1 MSAQFRLV
9 AVGFAG
15 CAAVTTVSACGS
27 SGAAKASEP
36 AAATLASSM
45 QQAVRDAKSVH
56 FNGQQ
61 SVHGL
66 PVGVDTGISRTGD
79 ISGSITENGAKL
91 QVLNV
96 GGKAYFKATGAFLK
110 QVKAPAST
118 CTVVCGHWVEL
129 PPQEASQLTGQLTM
143 DNLTGNVATRKLPKF
158 KEAGST
164 TVNGQPAWVLK
175 APNGS
180 TIDVSSVGKPYPL
193 QATPPS
199 GGHGVIKYT
208 QWNAVPAPAKPPSSQ
223 VINLS
228 GLK

>member
-1 MSAQFRLV
+1 MSLQFRLV
-9 AVGFAG
+9 GVGFAG
-15 CAAVTTVSACGS
+15 CAAVTAV
-27 SGAAKASEP
+27 
-36 AAATLASSM
+36 SSM

-56 FNGQQ
+56 FQGQQ

-66 PVGVDTGISRTGD
+66 PVGVDTGISRSGD

-96 GGKAYFKATGAFLK
+96 DGKAYFKATEAFLK

-143 DNLTGNVATRKLPKF
+143 DNLTGNVATRKLPTF
-158 KEAGST
+158 KEGGST

-199 GGHGVIKYT
+199 GGHGVIRYS
-208 QWNAVPAPAKPPSSQ
+208 QWNAVPTPAKPPSNQ

-228 GLK
+228 GLQH